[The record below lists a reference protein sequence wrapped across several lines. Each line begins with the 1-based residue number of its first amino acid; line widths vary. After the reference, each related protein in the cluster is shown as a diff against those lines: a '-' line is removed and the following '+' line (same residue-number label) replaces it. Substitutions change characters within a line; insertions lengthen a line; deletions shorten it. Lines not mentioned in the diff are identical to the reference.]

1 MVFPAKQHHNININI
16 DSLSLVPS
24 KTARNLWVIIDDQ
37 LTLMAHIASVSRSCR
52 FALFNIRKIRP
63 YLTQY
68 ATQLLV
74 QTLVN
79 SRLDYCNALLTG
91 LPACVVKSLQMI
103 QNVAARL
110 VFNQPKRAHVT
121 PLLIELH
128 WLPVAAR
135 IKFKSL
141 MLAYGVIA
149 SSAPTYLNVLG
160 CCARLESVV
169 WHCRLCKYGNP
180 EFSFVVPRWWNEL
193 PSTTRA
199 GASLSTFKKLLKTQ
213 LFREHLP
220 S

>member
-1 MVFPAKQHHNININI
+1 
-16 DSLSLVPS
+16 
-24 KTARNLWVIIDDQ
+24 IIVHVY
-37 LTLMAHIASVSRSCR
+37 LNPVSCPVLY
-52 FALFNIRKIRP
+52 F
-63 YLTQY
+63 T
-68 ATQLLV
+68 
-74 QTLVN
+74 
-79 SRLDYCNALLTG
+79 
-91 LPACVVKSLQMI
+91 VKPLQMI
-103 QNVAARL
+103 QNAAARL

-141 MLAYGVIA
+141 MLAYRVLAG
-149 SSAPTYLNVLG
+149 SAPNYLNALVRAIVTPRTLRSSSER
-160 CCARLESVV
+160 RLALLSVQA
-169 WHCRLCKYGNP
+169 WQSKL
-180 EFSFVVPRWWNEL
+180 FSFVVQRWWNEL